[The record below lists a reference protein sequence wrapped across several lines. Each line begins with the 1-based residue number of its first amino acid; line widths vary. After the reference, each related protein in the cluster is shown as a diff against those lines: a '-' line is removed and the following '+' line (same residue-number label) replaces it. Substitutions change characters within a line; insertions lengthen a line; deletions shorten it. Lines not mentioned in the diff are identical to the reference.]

1 MVLPPDQK
9 TLAGDVLVVTVLQR
23 YKQDAKV
30 WHDRGGARRPAQDRR
45 ISVAGVSLKDVA
57 AVAGVSVRTVSN
69 VVNRFPHVAPDTRA
83 RVEKALEQLNYRP
96 NLAARSLR
104 RGRSGLIG
112 LVVPEVDSPYFSEL
126 AAHLVL
132 AAEERSWT
140 VLVDQTGGDPARERA
155 FLEGAAAA
163 FVDGLVFSPWGL
175 GATDLRRSAEDTP
188 LVLLGERTSDG
199 VADHIAIDNV
209 AAAAA
214 ATDHLISLGRRRIA
228 AIGAQPHLSNETARL
243 RLEGYR
249 ASLLAAGHAWDE
261 RLAVRVAALHRA
273 DGAAAMQGL
282 LSLPE
287 PPDAVFCFN
296 DQLALG
302 AIRAAHD
309 AGLVVP
315 RDLAV
320 VGFDDIED
328 GRYSSP
334 TLTTISPDK
343 WAIAVRALECLA
355 ERLDGDRSDSARD
368 IVVPH
373 RLIVRESSGVPPESA
388 APGC

>member
-1 MVLPPDQK
+1 M
-9 TLAGDVLVVTVLQR
+9 
-23 YKQDAKV
+23 
-30 WHDRGGARRPAQDRR
+30 
-45 ISVAGVSLKDVA
+45 SGVSLKDVA

-69 VVNRFPHVAPDTRA
+69 VVNAFPHVAPETRA
-83 RVEKALEQLNYRP
+83 RVEKALEQLRYRP
-96 NLAARSLR
+96 NLAARNLR

-112 LVVPEVDSPYFSEL
+112 LVVPEIDSPYFSEL

-175 GATDLRRSAEDTP
+175 GAADLRRNAEDIP

-199 VADHIAIDNV
+199 VADHVAIDNV
-209 AAAAA
+209 AAAVD
-214 ATDHLISLGRRRIA
+214 ATEHLISLGRRRIA
-228 AIGAQPHLSNETARL
+228 AIGVQPHLTNETARL

-249 ASLLAAGHAWDE
+249 ASLEAAGLARDE
-261 RLAVRVAALHRA
+261 RLEVQVAALHRA
-273 DGAAAMQGL
+273 DGAAAMRSL
-282 LSLPE
+282 LALPVL
-287 PPDAVFCFN
+287 PDAVFCFN

-302 AIRAAHD
+302 AMWAAHD
-309 AGLVVP
+309 AGLDLP

-328 GRYSSP
+328 GRYSHP
-334 TLTTISPDK
+334 TLSTISPDK
-343 WAIAVRALECLA
+343 SAIAGRALECLA
-355 ERLDGDRSDSARD
+355 ERLDGDRSASALD

-373 RLIVRESSGVPPESA
+373 RLVVRTSSGQPPA
-388 APGC
+388 HRRGA

>member
-1 MVLPPDQK
+1 
-9 TLAGDVLVVTVLQR
+9 
-23 YKQDAKV
+23 
-30 WHDRGGARRPAQDRR
+30 
-45 ISVAGVSLKDVA
+45 VAGVSLKDVA

-83 RVEKALEQLNYRP
+83 RVEQALAELNYRP
-96 NLAARSLR
+96 NLAARNLR

-112 LVVPEVDSPYFSEL
+112 LVVPEIDSPYFSEL

-140 VLVDQTGGDPARERA
+140 VLVEQTGGDPARERA
-155 FLEGAAAA
+155 FLEGAAAT

-175 GATDLRRSAEDTP
+175 GAADLRRSAEDTP
-188 LVLLGERTSDG
+188 LVLLGERSSDG

-209 AAAAA
+209 AAAVE
-214 ATDHLISLGRRRIA
+214 ATEHLITLGRRRIA
-228 AIGAQPHLSNETARL
+228 AIGVQPHLTNETARL

-249 ASLLAAGHAWDE
+249 ACLRAAGHPRDE
-261 RLAVRVAALHRA
+261 RLEVQVAALHRE
-273 DGAAAMQGL
+273 DGAAAMRAL
-282 LSLPE
+282 LASDE
-287 PPDAVFCFN
+287 TPDAVFCFN

-309 AGLVVP
+309 AGLDVP
-315 RDLAV
+315 GDLAV

-328 GRYSSP
+328 GRYSCPS
-334 TLTTISPDK
+334 LTTISPDK
-343 WAIAVRALECLA
+343 WAVAVRALECLA
-355 ERLDGDRSDSARD
+355 ERLDGDRVDTARD

-373 RLIVRESSGVPPESA
+373 RLVVRESSGAPPDRR
-388 APGC
+388 